1 MFGRP
6 KSRRRPSEARPRLPA
21 TNWRSLGL
29 WVRALA
35 GMAAAGCAGSW
46 AFDQPI
52 ETVAVEGR
60 FQRVA
65 PVDVERVVKEKVHGA
80 GRLSVALAAG
90 RHAIHTLTWVDAVSV
105 QRAWPRGL
113 NVLVIEQTAAARWGE
128 RGLLNTRGELF
139 DSDEPHIPPE
149 LAQLAGPDGKESL
162 VAQRYL
168 AAEGRLS
175 QAGLRLPAPRL
186 GGPGARGIVLPN
198 GGHGRP
204 GKGQRG
210 AGVAEGMNNAREVGK
225 QW

>member
-6 KSRRRPSEARPRLPA
+6 KNRGRPSEARPRLPA

-29 WVRALA
+29 WVLALA
-35 GMAAAGCAGSW
+35 GMAAAGGAGSW

-80 GRLSVALAAG
+80 GLLSVDLAAV
-90 RHAIHTLTWVDAVSV
+90 RRAIHTLPWVDAVSV

-139 DSDEPHIPPE
+139 DTDERHIPPE
-149 LAQLAGPDGKESL
+149 LAQLTGPEGKESL

-175 QAGLRLPAPRL
+175 QAGLRPTPAGPDAPGAGGFDLANPVTRGPRR
-186 GGPGARGIVLPN
+186 GPGGERLQQFVYP
-198 GGHGRP
+198 P
-204 GKGQRG
+204 PQR
-210 AGVAEGMNNAREVGK
+210 VTP
-225 QW
+225 